1 MKHVMKISTVAF
13 HAIWGKKELN
23 LQRML
28 DYIELA
34 AGEGSNLVVFP
45 EMALTGYDD
54 KKEQPKAE
62 KMQVLQAETVP
73 GPSSQ
78 RIAEAARK
86 FGLYVAFGLPER
98 DRWAPGAVYNSAC
111 VCGPEGILGVYR
123 KIHLA
128 YPEPHWA
135 IRGRDPFLF
144 QTPWGPIGVGICY
157 DSYCFPELM
166 RYYAAKGCRAYLNL
180 SAHAKCHGTAL
191 GNASLVSASIV
202 DRIYVVTSNLAGK
215 DLFNVFWGGASIIGP
230 SMNFWEAEYYAG
242 YPFTDPRAIQ
252 NRMYTAT
259 VDLSLANL
267 QIFGKNP
274 TLGGA
279 SDFRPALYKAWMEG
293 CWRTRA
299 TRRSGSSSYPENLH
313 VHPQS
318 GALPSLGE
326 RRKSKRRDGGP
337 EVSGPGKKTDSA
349 SAVPGL
355 RRRCLFLFL

>member
-98 DRWAPGAVYNSAC
+98 DRWA
-111 VCGPEGILGVYR
+111 
-123 KIHLA
+123 

-202 DRIYVVTSNLAGK
+202 DHIYVVTSNLAGK

-279 SDFRPALYKAWMEG
+279 SDFRPALYKAWMEELLEDP
-293 CWRTRA
+293 R
-299 TRRSGSSSYPENLH
+299 YQE
-313 VHPQS
+313 
-318 GALPSLGE
+318 E
-326 RRKSKRRDGGP
+326 RK
-337 EVSGPGKKTDSA
+337 
-349 SAVPGL
+349 
-355 RRRCLFLFL
+355 

>member
-135 IRGRDPFLF
+135 IRGRDPSCSRRL
-144 QTPWGPIGVGICY
+144 GPHRGG
-157 DSYCFPELM
+157 
-166 RYYAAKGCRAYLNL
+166 
-180 SAHAKCHGTAL
+180 
-191 GNASLVSASIV
+191 
-202 DRIYVVTSNLAGK
+202 
-215 DLFNVFWGGASIIGP
+215 DL
-230 SMNFWEAEYYAG
+230 
-242 YPFTDPRAIQ
+242 
-252 NRMYTAT
+252 
-259 VDLSLANL
+259 L
-267 QIFGKNP
+267 
-274 TLGGA
+274 
-279 SDFRPALYKAWMEG
+279 
-293 CWRTRA
+293 
-299 TRRSGSSSYPENLH
+299 
-313 VHPQS
+313 
-318 GALPSLGE
+318 
-326 RRKSKRRDGGP
+326 
-337 EVSGPGKKTDSA
+337 
-349 SAVPGL
+349 
-355 RRRCLFLFL
+355 

>member
-62 KMQVLQAETVP
+62 KMQGLQAETVP
-73 GPSSQ
+73 GPSSK

-98 DRWAPGAVYNSAC
+98 DRGDPGAVYNSAC

-123 KIHLA
+123 KIHQA

-135 IRGRDPFLF
+135 IRGRDPYLF

-166 RYYAAKGCRAYLNL
+166 RYYAAKGCRVYLNL

-202 DRIYVVTSNLAGK
+202 DHIYVVTSNLAGK

-279 SDFRPALYKAWMEG
+279 SDFRPALYKAWMEELLEDP
-293 CWRTRA
+293 R
-299 TRRSGSSSYPENLH
+299 YQE
-313 VHPQS
+313 
-318 GALPSLGE
+318 E
-326 RRKSKRRDGGP
+326 RK
-337 EVSGPGKKTDSA
+337 
-349 SAVPGL
+349 
-355 RRRCLFLFL
+355 

>member
-202 DRIYVVTSNLAGK
+202 DHIYVVTSNLARDIPSPIPEPSRTGCIRPRWTCPWPICRFSEK
-215 DLFNVFWGGASIIGP
+215 IPHWAALPTSGP
-230 SMNFWEAEYYAG
+230 
-242 YPFTDPRAIQ
+242 PCT
-252 NRMYTAT
+252 
-259 VDLSLANL
+259 
-267 QIFGKNP
+267 
-274 TLGGA
+274 
-279 SDFRPALYKAWMEG
+279 RPGWRS

-299 TRRSGSSSYPENLH
+299 TRRSGSSFRRK
-313 VHPQS
+313 
-318 GALPSLGE
+318 PSLSSAE
-326 RRKSKRRDGGP
+326 RAAIPFPWGAPQKQTQGWWT
-337 EVSGPGKKTDSA
+337 VSFRSEQEIDSA

>member
-98 DRWAPGAVYNSAC
+98 DRGDPGAVYNSAC

-166 RYYAAKGCRAYLNL
+166 RYYAAKGCRVYLNL

-202 DRIYVVTSNLAGK
+202 DHIYVVTSNLAGK

-242 YPFTDPRAIQ
+242 YPFTDPRARTGCI
-252 NRMYTAT
+252 RPRWTCPWPICRFSEKIPHWAA
-259 VDLSLANL
+259 L
-267 QIFGKNP
+267 P
-274 TLGGA
+274 TSGPPCT
-279 SDFRPALYKAWMEG
+279 RPGWRS

-299 TRRSGSSSYPENLH
+299 TRRSGSSF
-313 VHPQS
+313 
-318 GALPSLGE
+318 
-326 RRKSKRRDGGP
+326 RRKNMKSRTP
-337 EVSGPGKKTDSA
+337 KKF
-349 SAVPGL
+349 PLNRGN
-355 RRRCLFLFL
+355 FLGVRNPD